1 MSFIEKVKKDIL
13 KNLGLNEEEYVITR
27 ISTEYVVLKELK
39 TGRMEKIR
47 Y

>member
-27 ISTEYVVLKELK
+27 ISTEYAVLKELK

>member
-13 KNLGLNEEEYVITR
+13 RNLGLNEKEYAITR
-27 ISTEYVVLKELK
+27 VSTEYAVLKELK
-39 TGRMEKIR
+39 TGRIEKIR

>member
-13 KNLGLNEEEYVITR
+13 RNLGLDEKEYEITK
-27 ISTEYVVLKELK
+27 ISTEYAVLKELK
-39 TGRMEKIR
+39 TGRIEKIR

>member
-13 KNLGLNEEEYVITR
+13 RNLGLNEEEYVITR
-27 ISTEYVVLKELK
+27 ISTEYAVLKELK
-39 TGRMEKIR
+39 TGRTEKIR

>member
-13 KNLGLNEEEYVITR
+13 RNLGLDEKEYEITR
-27 ISTEYVVLKELK
+27 ISTEYAVLKELK
-39 TGRMEKIR
+39 TGRIEKIR

>member
-13 KNLGLNEEEYVITR
+13 KNLGLDEKEYEITR
-27 ISTEYVVLKELK
+27 ISTEYAVLKELK
-39 TGRMEKIR
+39 TGRIEKIR

>member
-27 ISTEYVVLKELK
+27 VSTDYAVLKELK
-39 TGRMEKIR
+39 TGRIEKIR